1 MVAGPD
7 AADKARGVV
16 NHLRTGSGDSF
27 MTVNPYARRIPVAA
41 LAVGLLLV
49 GAAGAPAQEAKK
61 AAGGTQALDVGG
73 LTAQVPGAWK
83 KLRPTSS
90 MRQAEL
96 EIPAAQGDDRPGN
109 LAVFVFPQ
117 GAGTVQANVQRW
129 QQQFKGA
136 DGTTPAVQSEKVQGK
151 NVEVTRVEV
160 AGTYVEPPFSGG
172 GTFPNSRLLG
182 AIVETPRAAYF
193 FKLVGPDGT
202 IQAAE
207 TAFDAMI
214 ASMAAAE

>member
-1 MVAGPD
+1 
-7 AADKARGVV
+7 
-16 NHLRTGSGDSF
+16 
-27 MTVNPYARRIPVAA
+27 MTVNPYARRIPAAA
-41 LAVGLLLV
+41 LAIALVG
-49 GAAGAPAQEAKK
+49 GAAGASAQEAKK
-61 AAGGTQALDVGG
+61 ATAATQALDVGG
-73 LTAQVPGAWK
+73 LTAQVPAAWK

-129 QQQFKGA
+129 QQQFKAA
-136 DGTTPAVQSEKVQGK
+136 DGTTPAVQSETVKGK
-151 NVEVTRVEV
+151 DVEVTRVEV

-193 FKLVGPDGT
+193 FKLVGPDAT

-207 TAFDAMI
+207 KSFDAMI
-214 ASMAAAE
+214 GTMATGQ